1 MSEKAPYIRSQNL
14 TEEEKIAPV
23 DRWILACIVKGLQ
36 GNSNI
41 SKISLDKIASYCQY
55 TDEKGKVKKFG
66 TQAVQSSINRLAD
79 AKKIEIIAPTK
90 RGQCTK
96 YKVNLG
102 NYEKINNEFFD
113 LNLPPAAKGYI
124 LCALQYNL
132 NKDEDSKQP
141 IDMNTL
147 TTYNV
152 SELSKMYNMPISSVY
167 KIEKL
172 LKEKGI
178 LTVEQDNMQ
187 KRDQETG
194 LVIQNRSVSLD
205 KIGLEVY
212 VLEALADHEKRMQEM
227 KQDLDDKI
235 SKKEVVQ
242 MMEKMKKD
250 ILLQFIAKDVNFI
263 KED

>member
-1 MSEKAPYIRSQNL
+1 M
-14 TEEEKIAPV
+14 
-23 DRWILACIVKGLQ
+23 
-36 GNSNI
+36 
-41 SKISLDKIASYCQY
+41 
-55 TDEKGKVKKFG
+55 
-66 TQAVQSSINRLAD
+66 
-79 AKKIEIIAPTK
+79 
-90 RGQCTK
+90 
-96 YKVNLG
+96 G
-102 NYEKINNEFFD
+102 NYEKINNEFFN

-124 LCALQYNL
+124 LCTLQYNL

-194 LVIQNRSVSLD
+194 LVIQNRSVGLD

-235 SKKEVVQ
+235 SKKEVEQ

-250 ILLQFIAKDVNFI
+250 ILLQFISQEVEFV

>member
-1 MSEKAPYIRSQNL
+1 M
-14 TEEEKIAPV
+14 
-23 DRWILACIVKGLQ
+23 Q

-55 TDEKGKVKKFG
+55 TDEKGKIKKFG

-79 AKKIEIIAPTK
+79 AGKLEIIQPAK

-96 YKVNLG
+96 YKVKLG
-102 NYEKINNEFFD
+102 GYEKISNEFFN
-113 LNLPPAAKGYI
+113 LNLSPAEKGYV
-124 LCALQYNL
+124 LCALQHNL

-147 TTYNV
+147 TTYNI
-152 SELSKMYNMPISSVY
+152 SELSKIYNMPISSIY

-178 LTVEQDNMQ
+178 LTVEQDSNQ

-194 LVIQNRSVSLD
+194 LVIQNRSIGLD
-205 KIGLEVY
+205 KIGLGVY

-235 SKKEVVQ
+235 SRKEAEQ
-242 MMEKMKKD
+242 MMEQK
-250 ILLQFIAKDVNFI
+250 IERL
-263 KED
+263 

>member
-1 MSEKAPYIRSQNL
+1 MDKKEHYIRAQNL
-14 TEEEKIAPV
+14 ETEEKINPI
-23 DRWILACIVKGLQ
+23 DRWVLACIVKGLQ
-36 GNSNI
+36 GSSNI
-41 SKISLDKIASYCQY
+41 SKISLDKISSYCQY
-55 TDEKGKVKKFG
+55 TDSKGNAQKFG
-66 TQAVQSSINRLAD
+66 TQAVQSSIDRLAK
-79 AKKIEIIAPTK
+79 AGRITIIKPTK
-90 RGQCTK
+90 KGQCTK

-102 NYEKINNEFFD
+102 NYEKINNEFFN

-124 LCALQYNL
+124 LCTLQYNL

-194 LVIQNRSVSLD
+194 LVIQNRSVGLD

-235 SKKEVVQ
+235 SKKEVEQ

-250 ILLQFIAKDVNFI
+250 ILLQFISQEVEFV